1 MFHHF
6 FAATLVARWGNEVS
20 QAGAKGGGIGGGIG
34 AMPAANLAFVVF
46 AWGGNYTWVKLGL
59 ADMGPWSFNAA
70 RYGLAAIVLGL
81 WLVLRQGPAAL
92 LPVRGE
98 RAAIAVTGLL
108 QVGVMTA
115 CTTLSLTRVEAS
127 RTVLIAYT
135 MPVWSMLFGAAF
147 AGERAGRPALL
158 PAVLGLAGLAVLF
171 SPWAMDWTTRAALEG
186 SALAL
191 IGTWAWAIGAL
202 LYRRRA
208 WRSAMWSQVSGQLG
222 PAALVMAAFAAL
234 LETRTTVPTAQLG
247 AILAWNALVPT
258 ILGFRAWANALERL
272 PVTTASQVLLLSPV
286 LGVALSAAVLGE
298 PITLALLLAALLT
311 LAGSLLALR
320 H

>member
-1 MFHHF
+1 MRRRTNVSR
-6 FAATLVARWGNEVS
+6 ATE
-20 QAGAKGGGIGGGIG
+20 KGGGIGTL
-34 AMPAANLAFVVF
+34 PAANLAFVVF

-70 RYGLAAIVLGL
+70 RYGLAAILLGL
-81 WLVLRQGPAAL
+81 WLALRHGPAAL

-115 CTTLSLTRVEAS
+115 CSTLSLTLVEAS

-135 MPVWSMLFGAAF
+135 MPVWSMLFGAAI

-171 SPWAMDWTTRAALEG
+171 SPWAMDWTTHAALLG

-191 IGTWAWAIGAL
+191 VGTWAWAIGAL
-202 LYRRRA
+202 LYRRRT
-208 WRSAMWSQVSGQLG
+208 WRSGMWSQVSGQLG
-222 PAALVMAAFAAL
+222 PAAIVMVVLAAL
-234 LETRTTVPTAQLG
+234 LETRAAEPTAQLA

-272 PVTTASQVLLLSPV
+272 PVATASQVLLLSPV

-298 PITLALLLAALLT
+298 PITPTLLLAALLT

-320 H
+320 N